1 MPAKLPP
8 GQLTKKQQRVLR
20 RRPRKSGR
28 ATVKNS
34 NTSAKAQK
42 RLENIALV
50 LELRR
55 SGYTFEIGKQIGV
68 HLTTARDMWLDGAD
82 AVVREPAEKLLAMEL
97 DRLDEMQ
104 ASIYTK
110 AARGNQAAI
119 ERVLRI
125 MDQRAKF
132 LGLYPDSKRAT
143 RENPNSTPPVGGPSL
158 PLFTPDRPIII
169 PLIFSKEKSLTLPK
183 APEGAPT
190 IEKAAEEEE
199 VA

>member
-1 MPAKLPP
+1 MAAKLPP
-8 GQLTKKQQRVLR
+8 GQLTKKQQRALR
-20 RRPRKSGR
+20 RKPRKSGR

-55 SGYTFEIGKQIGV
+55 GGYAFEQIGKQIGV
-68 HLTTARDMWLDGAD
+68 HLTTARDMWLDGMD
-82 AVVREPAEKLLAMEL
+82 AVVHEPAEKLLPIEL

-104 ASIYTK
+104 ASIYAK
-110 AARGNQAAI
+110 AAKGDQAAI

-125 MDQRAKF
+125 MDQRARF
-132 LGLYPDSKRAT
+132 LGLYSGSKRSA
-143 RENPNSTPPVGGPSL
+143 RENPNLTPAVAGPSL
-158 PLFTPDRPIII
+158 PSSTPDRPIMIS
-169 PLIFSKEKSLTLPK
+169 LIFSKEKSLTLPK

-190 IEKAAEEEE
+190 IDNAEE
-199 VA
+199 VS